1 MVYAY
6 SFQQEKMIASKTNL
20 PLDFIRDLKGFLNY
34 ISLEKGLSENTRF
47 SYEHDVKTYAEF
59 LVSHNITSFS
69 ESNENL
75 VTEFIELLSEMGLA
89 ASSKSRYLSSIR
101 ALHKYLVSIG
111 KSKNDFTD
119 LIELPKI
126 RRALPEVLSF
136 AEVNAII
143 EAADTSCP
151 AGLRDRAIMEVLYA
165 CGLRVSELINLELNQ
180 IIFDAEIVR
189 VFGKGSKE
197 RIVPIG
203 SIALNWLNLYINN
216 VRSQFYR
223 AGISG
228 NTVFLNQRGKKF
240 SRMGIWKL
248 LRNYAKLAG
257 INKDV
262 HPHMFRHSFATH
274 LIEGGADLRAVQE
287 MLGHSDIS
295 TTQIY
300 THLDRDY
307 LREVYHSFHP
317 RS

>member
-1 MVYAY
+1 
-6 SFQQEKMIASKTNL
+6 MISSKTNL
-20 PLDFIRDLKGFLNY
+20 PFDFIRDLRGFLSY
-34 ISLEKGLSENTRF
+34 ISLEKGLSENTCS
-47 SYEHDVKTYAEF
+47 SYENDIKTYAEF
-59 LVSHNITSFS
+59 LLSQNISTFT
-69 ESNENL
+69 ESNEKL
-75 VTEFIELLSEMGLA
+75 VSQFIEVLSEIGLA

-111 KSKNDFTD
+111 KSTTDFTD

-136 AEVNAII
+136 AEINAMI
-143 EAADTSCP
+143 EAADTSNS

-203 SIALNWLNLYINN
+203 SIALNWLNLYMNN

-223 AGISG
+223 TGISG
-228 NTVFLNQRGKKF
+228 NIVFLNQKGGKF

-248 LRNYAKLAG
+248 LRNYAKIAG
-257 INKDV
+257 IEKDV

>member
-1 MVYAY
+1 
-6 SFQQEKMIASKTNL
+6 
-20 PLDFIRDLKGFLNY
+20 
-34 ISLEKGLSENTRF
+34 
-47 SYEHDVKTYAEF
+47 
-59 LVSHNITSFS
+59 
-69 ESNENL
+69 
-75 VTEFIELLSEMGLA
+75 
-89 ASSKSRYLSSIR
+89 
-101 ALHKYLVSIG
+101 
-111 KSKNDFTD
+111 
-119 LIELPKI
+119 
-126 RRALPEVLSF
+126 
-136 AEVNAII
+136 
-143 EAADTSCP
+143 
-151 AGLRDRAIMEVLYA
+151 MEVLYA

-197 RIVPIG
+197 RNVPIG

-228 NTVFLNQRGKKF
+228 NTVFLNQKGNKF

-257 INKDV
+257 IKKDV